1 MKYNRKAITFER
13 IVKNG
18 VVNFW
23 RNLYLSIAAIAMM
36 VITLTIL
43 LFAVVANA
51 TFSHTIGDITSHIDV
66 SVYLKD
72 TVTDQQRGSL
82 INQLKKIDNVK
93 SVSYTSKDQALKN
106 YEAQNA
112 NNANLLAAISQTDNP
127 LPA

>member
-36 VITLTIL
+36 AITLTIL

-51 TFSHTIGDITSHIDV
+51 TFRHTIGDITSHIDV
-66 SVYLKD
+66 SVFLKD
-72 TVTDQQRGSL
+72 STTDQQRKNMVS
-82 INQLKKIDNVK
+82 QLKQIDNVK
-93 SVSYTSKDQALKN
+93 SVEYINKEKSLTIY
-106 YEAQNA
+106 
-112 NNANLLAAISQTDNP
+112 
-127 LPA
+127 